1 MSVVAVRV
9 YEDRIEIAADSI
21 ITRGDT
27 KINTAGNSRPKLF
40 KISGMLIGAVG
51 DGEDISLLKH
61 YFGDHMI
68 ENFDEEGILKFL
80 ISYKKWKKDI
90 YPDEDSINQIII
102 ACDGK
107 CYSSDG
113 ISAFRIEDY
122 FAIGA
127 GIDQALGA
135 LHAGASPR
143 DAVKA
148 ACDLCIYASEP
159 ILVESIPIQNGKSK
173 KHNNDKNDRP
183 SLGEEKEELVADFI
197 DHMKNGPFIELKQP
211 AVIEP
216 LKDLIHWY
224 VGDEFINIANIDFLF
239 DVLTEV
245 VYTKR
250 SKVNKTS
257 PVYKDIQ
264 NSIKWLEDAHYR
276 YKEIYGLV

>member
-1 MSVVAVRV
+1 MSVVATRI

-27 KINTAGNSRPKLF
+27 KLNTAEKKRPKLF
-40 KISGMLIGAVG
+40 KINGMLIGAVG
-51 DGEDISLLKH
+51 DGEDISLFKH
-61 YFGDHMI
+61 YLSDHLI
-68 ENFDEEGILKFL
+68 DDFDEDGITEFL
-80 ISYKKWKKDI
+80 LGYKKWKKENL
-90 YPDEDSINQIII
+90 PDDDLINRIII
-102 ACDGK
+102 AFDGK
-107 CYSSDG
+107 CYSTDG

-127 GIDQALGA
+127 GDSYALGA
-135 LHAGASPR
+135 LHSGASPR

-148 ACDLCIYASEP
+148 ACDLNIYASEP
-159 ILVESIPIQNGKSK
+159 IMVESIPIQNGKSK

-197 DHMKNGPFIELKQP
+197 DHLKNGPFIELKQP

-245 VYTKR
+245 AYTKG
-250 SKVNKTS
+250 SKVAKAS
-257 PVYKDIQ
+257 SEYKEIQ
-264 NSIKWLEDAHYR
+264 NSIKWLEDAHYQ
-276 YKEIYGLV
+276 YKELSGLV